1 MPAGGARD
9 TAPVTFTCASNSSVT
24 AVAAKNASDIPDRNK
39 DGLPDFPPVPA
50 YDLINQPTPD
60 ILASAETHD
69 RDSIHRRGHSSAA
82 Q

>member
-1 MPAGGARD
+1 M
-9 TAPVTFTCASNSSVT
+9 APVTLNTCASNSPVT
-24 AVAAKNASDIPDRNK
+24 AKNASDIPNRNK

-60 ILASAETHD
+60 ILASAETND

>member
-9 TAPVTFTCASNSSVT
+9 TAPVTLNTCASNSPVT
-24 AVAAKNASDIPDRNK
+24 AKNASDIPDRNK

>member
-9 TAPVTFTCASNSSVT
+9 TAPVTLNTCASNSPVT
-24 AVAAKNASDIPDRNK
+24 AKNASDIPDRNK

-60 ILASAETHD
+60 ILASAETND